1 MAGDSVHELGDQA
14 KIDMSRKFMSAR
26 AKTLTELQLTTIS
39 KAEQVRHLMTSS
51 SESSLNPIVII
62 LTSPSP
68 NPHLILSQTAGPLF
82 LRAVLEELVVF
93 GKFEE
98 LDKRIDELLS
108 CPSVVDVYTYK
119 IDRLQQAVD
128 VDQVTEVLSFMW
140 VSRAGVSAEE
150 LQGLVGMQHDEFESL
165 HVSPLRNLPLRSVMD
180 ELSFDGLLVLSV
192 RARRLPDQPHGPARL
207 HRSDAPRGGA
217 ACLP

>member
-1 MAGDSVHELGDQA
+1 M
-14 KIDMSRKFMSAR
+14 
-26 AKTLTELQLTTIS
+26 LQLTTIS
-39 KAEQVRHLMTSS
+39 KAE
-51 SESSLNPIVII
+51 
-62 LTSPSP
+62 
-68 NPHLILSQTAGPLF
+68 QTAGPLF

-150 LQGLVGMQHDEFESL
+150 LQGLVGMKDDEFSIM
-165 HVSPLRNLPLRSVMD
+165 HVALDGFLINRT
-180 ELSFDGLLVLSV
+180 GLLDFIDPMLREAVQRVFLDHRSKIKEF
-192 RARRLPDQPHGPARL
+192 RRRLARYLEERYQPDEDRYSEVAWQYCQVSRFLIYQSPACFT
-207 HRSDAPRGGA
+207 DP
-217 ACLP
+217 